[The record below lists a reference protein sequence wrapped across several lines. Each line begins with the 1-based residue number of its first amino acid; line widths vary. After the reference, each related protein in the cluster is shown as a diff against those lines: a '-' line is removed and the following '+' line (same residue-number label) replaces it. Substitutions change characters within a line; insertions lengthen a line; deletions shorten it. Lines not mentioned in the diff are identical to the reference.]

1 MKSNVIMLSP
11 DRELFGIKIRQQ
23 SQTGHMSLTDL
34 QNAYEVARQQY
45 GWSEK
50 RIDHLLGQ
58 QENTERLFYLLEGQ
72 GLIDVRFDTFI
83 EQVAEQGI
91 ITVLKQAKAYAV
103 KGRGDNRVTWC
114 NPYVLVLVAME
125 LNPMLYA
132 QTVAWLH
139 DSLLINRIEA
149 GTMYRGLASAL
160 RSMGYQKPDDFAVVA
175 RALNFVVFGEH
186 KAGLRQSATSDQLK
200 ELASLEEKTAWAIEM
215 GMIRGRNQLLE
226 SLRTAWRIKFNKAI
240 SRQAA

>member
-34 QNAYEVARQQY
+34 QNAYEVARAQY

-50 RIDHLLGQ
+50 RFDHLLGQ
-58 QENTERLFYLLEGQ
+58 QENAERLYYLLEGQ
-72 GLIDVRFDTFI
+72 GLINVRFDTFM
-83 EQVAEQGI
+83 ESVKTEGI
-91 ITVLKQAKAYAV
+91 IPLLKQAGAYV
-103 KGRGDNRVTWC
+103 TKGRAANKATWC

-132 QTVAWLH
+132 KTVAWLT

-149 GTMYRGLASAL
+149 GTMYRGLATAL
-160 RSMGYQKPDDFAVVA
+160 GRMGYQKPDDFATVA
-175 RALNFVVFGEH
+175 RALNFVVFGRHE
-186 KAGLRQSATSDQLK
+186 AGLRQVATADQLK
-200 ELASLEEKTAWAIEM
+200 ELAGLEEKTAWAIEM
-215 GMIRGRNQLLE
+215 GMIKNGNQLLD
-226 SLRTAWRIKFNKAI
+226 SLRNAWRLKFNRAI
-240 SRQAA
+240 GRAAA